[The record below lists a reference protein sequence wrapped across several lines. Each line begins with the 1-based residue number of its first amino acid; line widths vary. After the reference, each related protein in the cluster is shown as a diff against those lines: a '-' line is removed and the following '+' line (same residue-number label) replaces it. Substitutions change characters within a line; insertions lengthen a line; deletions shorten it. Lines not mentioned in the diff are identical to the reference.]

1 MFDQRSI
8 EAFVMFEEEEVG
20 EGRIDHVGVSPG
32 ELDELQALLPA
43 VPAPPEGC
51 GVLLRPRRARVGLH
65 RHHVQADSVG
75 SKHKDAENSSCWS
88 SSRYC
93 TSPNFVPS
101 HGLQDR
107 LGQVVGRHDDVLR
120 IIRAAPGKD
129 GMDFVCELPLFQRPV
144 TQINKKL
151 HIREPHL
158 HTDPKQQ

>member
-1 MFDQRSI
+1 
-8 EAFVMFEEEEVG
+8 MFEEEEVG

-32 ELDELQALLPA
+32 ELDELQAFLPA

-51 GVLLRPRRARVGLH
+51 GVFLCPRRARVGLH
-65 RHHVQADSVG
+65 RRHVQADSVG
-75 SKHKDAENSSCWS
+75 SKHKDAENSRCWS
-88 SSRYC
+88 SLCYC
-93 TSPNFVPS
+93 ASLNFVPS
-101 HGLQDR
+101 HGLKDR

-129 GMDFVCELPLFQRPV
+129 GMDFVCELPLLQRPV

-158 HTDPKQQ
+158 QTDPKQQ

>member
-1 MFDQRSI
+1 
-8 EAFVMFEEEEVG
+8 MFEEEEVG

-32 ELDELQALLPA
+32 ELDELQAFLTA

-51 GVLLRPRRARVGLH
+51 GVFLCPRRARVGLH

-75 SKHKDAENSSCWS
+75 SAHKDAENPRCWS
-88 SSRYC
+88 SLCYC
-93 TSPNFVPS
+93 ASLNFVPP
-101 HGLQDR
+101 HGLKDR

-129 GMDFVCELPLFQRPV
+129 GVDFVCRLPLLQRPV
-144 TQINKKL
+144 TQINKEL

-158 HTDPKQQ
+158 HTDPTQQ